1 MTPPG
6 LARWIAAHYAGRT
19 EDLPCWL
26 ELARR
31 FPDPVL
37 DLGCGDGRVA
47 RALAE
52 AGHSVL
58 GIDNDHRA
66 VALAEARRPAGLARR
81 LRYVHADITD
91 FRLRDR
97 VGFSI
102 LSCHTFAQ
110 LDDLQA
116 RAALSAI
123 RRATAPGGA
132 LTLDLPSRGSQPFHQ
147 RANEPIDVFPD
158 LETSHPIQVYARTRR
173 LGRER
178 ASVTWIY
185 DELLPDG
192 RVHRAEIPMTYQL
205 RTRTDLRRMFREA
218 EFTGVRFFG
227 NYDLRAYTSSSPH
240 LIALALAG

>member
-6 LARWIAAHYAGRT
+6 VARWIAAHYAGRT

-52 AGHSVL
+52 AGHTVL
-58 GIDNDHRA
+58 GIDNDRRA
-66 VALAEARRPAGLARR
+66 VALAEARRPAGLRRR
-81 LRYVHADITD
+81 LHYLHADITN
-91 FRLRDR
+91 FRLRAP

-116 RAALSAI
+116 RTTLAAV
-123 RRATAPGGA
+123 RQATAPGGA
-132 LTLDLPSRGSQPFHQ
+132 MTLDLPTRGAKPFRQ
-147 RANEPIDVFPD
+147 RAHEPIDVFPD
-158 LETSHPIQVYARTRR
+158 PESSRPIQVYARTRR
-173 LGRER
+173 LGRGR
-178 ASVTWIY
+178 ASVTWTY

-192 RVHRAEIPMTYQL
+192 RVHRTELPMVYEL
-205 RTRTDLRRMFREA
+205 RTRSHLRRMFREA
-218 EFTGVRFFG
+218 EFTGLRFFG

-240 LIALALAG
+240 LIVLALAG

>member
-52 AGHSVL
+52 AGHTVL
-58 GIDNDHRA
+58 GIDNDRRA
-66 VALAEARRPAGLARR
+66 VALAEARRPTGLRRR
-81 LRYVHADITD
+81 LRYLHADITD
-91 FRLRDR
+91 FRLRHP

-116 RAALSAI
+116 RAVLAAV

-132 LTLDLPSRGSQPFHQ
+132 ITLDLPSRGAKPFRQ
-147 RANEPIDVFPD
+147 RADEPIDVFPD
-158 LETSHPIQVYARTRR
+158 PESSHPIQVYARTRR

-178 ASVTWIY
+178 ASVTWTY

-192 RVHRAEIPMTYQL
+192 RVHRTEIPMVYEL
-205 RTRTDLRRMFREA
+205 RTRSHLRRVFREA
-218 EFTGVRFFG
+218 GFSGVRFFG

-240 LIALALAG
+240 LIVLALVG